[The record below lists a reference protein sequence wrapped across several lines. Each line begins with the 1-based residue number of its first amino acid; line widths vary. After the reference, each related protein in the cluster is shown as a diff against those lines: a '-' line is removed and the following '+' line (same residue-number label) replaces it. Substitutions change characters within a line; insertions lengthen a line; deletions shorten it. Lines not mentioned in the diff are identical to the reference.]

1 MSRRWKLG
9 KSLKSKGAFRFYSW
23 HWNKERRKFLAIT
36 AGACLLVLLL
46 MLLPLSI
53 VEPSRYGAGN
63 KAGAIMPANK
73 QVEQP
78 HVNVQRKEIESL
90 DQQKSAGTPTVS
102 SKEST
107 SSAAMIEEPRNQ
119 APYVR
124 VYLADKQT
132 VERVPL
138 EIYVR
143 GVVAAEMPERF
154 ELEALK
160 AQAIAAR
167 TFIVRR
173 LMQGKSDDV
182 PQGADVLGSVAH
194 QAYKPLAKMVDRE
207 KSMLQKLNRAVNE
220 TAGLILTYKDEPIQ
234 AAYFS
239 TSNGHTENA
248 EDYWATPPI
257 PYLRSVPSPWDR
269 VISPRFTNTVKL
281 DAAEML
287 RKLGVDTS
295 AVPAFEALSADEE
308 AASEQGS
315 RTVRESIK
323 VLSRT
328 KGQRIAE
335 LSIGD
340 AKLTGRQLRERLG
353 LTSSSVEWKWENGKV
368 VLTSY
373 GYGHGVGMSQYGAQ
387 GMALKGSKA
396 EQIVTYYYVGTK
408 IKKLEDVWSK
418 KS

>member
-1 MSRRWKLG
+1 MSRRWRLRQT
-9 KSLKSKGAFRFYSW
+9 LKSKVAMQLYSRYW
-23 HWNKERRKFLAIT
+23 KKKKRKFLAIT
-36 AGACLLVLLL
+36 AGACLLVLIL

-53 VEPSRYGAGN
+53 VEPSKYEAGN
-63 KAGAIMPANK
+63 KAGANVHTDK
-73 QVEQP
+73 QV
-78 HVNVQRKEIESL
+78 
-90 DQQKSAGTPTVS
+90 TPTEAVS
-102 SKEST
+102 KRNAISNPEQKKFTERPNDLVQER
-107 SSAAMIEEPRNQ
+107 SSAAEMIKEPRDQ
-119 APYVR
+119 APYVG
-124 VYLADKQT
+124 VYLADKQV

-173 LMQGKSDDV
+173 LMHAKNDGV

-194 QAYKPLAKMVDRE
+194 QAYKPLGKLEDRDN
-207 KSMLQKLNRAVNE
+207 SIRQKLNRAVNE

-248 EDYWATPPI
+248 EDYWASPPI

-269 VISPRFTNTVKL
+269 AISPRFTNTVKL
-281 DAAEML
+281 DAADML
-287 RKLGVDTS
+287 RKLGVASST
-295 AVPAFEALSADEE
+295 VPAFEVLAADED

-340 AKLTGRQLRERLG
+340 TKLTGRQLRERLG
-353 LTSSSVEWKWENGKV
+353 LTSSAVEWKWEGGKV
-368 VLTSY
+368 VFTSY

-396 EQIVTYYYVGTK
+396 EQIVTYYYVGTTLK
-408 IKKLEDVWSK
+408 TIEDVWPK
-418 KS
+418 KP

>member
-1 MSRRWKLG
+1 MSRRWRLG
-9 KSLKSKGAFRFYSW
+9 KSLKSKGAMQFYSRYW
-23 HWNKERRKFLAIT
+23 KKEKRKFLTIT
-36 AGACLLVLLL
+36 AGACLLVLIL

-53 VEPSRYGAGN
+53 VEPSKYGSGN
-63 KAGAIMPANK
+63 KAGAIVHTDK
-73 QVEQP
+73 QVPQTEAGSKRNAISNSEQKKSTERR
-78 HVNVQRKEIESL
+78 NDLVQERASADEMIKEP
-90 DQQKSAGTPTVS
+90 DD
-102 SKEST
+102 
-107 SSAAMIEEPRNQ
+107 Q
-119 APYVR
+119 APYVG
-124 VYLADKQT
+124 VYVADKQA

-173 LMQGKSDDV
+173 LMHAKNHEV

-194 QAYKPLAKMVDRE
+194 QAYEPLAKLEDRE
-207 KSMLQKLNRAVNE
+207 NPMRQKLNRAVNE
-220 TAGLILTYKDEPIQ
+220 TAGLILTYKDQPIQ

-248 EDYWATPPI
+248 EDYWASPPI

-269 VISPRFTNTVKL
+269 AISPRFTNIVKL
-281 DAAEML
+281 DAADML
-287 RKLGVDTS
+287 RKLGVASS
-295 AVPAFEALSADEE
+295 AVPAFEALAVDED

-340 AKLTGRQLRERLG
+340 TKLTGRQLRERLG
-353 LTSSSVEWKWENGKV
+353 LTSSSVEWKWEDGKV

-396 EQIVTYYYVGTK
+396 EQIVTYYYVGTTLKK
-408 IKKLEDVWSK
+408 IEDVWPK
-418 KS
+418 KP